1 MPPIQDPRFSKA
13 RWNETLQEQREATE
27 RTGRMEY
34 IKPLVMLVIGGGV
47 VMALL
52 TFAGSGDPDELSGP
66 AAALLYPV
74 RLVFALFFGV
84 AGLWLAAKLW
94 LGGVGPLGLA
104 ILRLAG
110 IYAATDLIPI
120 IAAPL
125 QFLGWFVYL
134 VCYVGLL
141 AWLFDLEAIE
151 SMMLALITFVLKI
164 LASFTIL
171 SLLGGVF

>member
-27 RTGRMEY
+27 RASRMEY
-34 IKPLVMLVIGGGV
+34 IKPLLMLVIGGGV
-47 VMALL
+47 VMALS
-52 TFAGSGDPDELSGP
+52 TFAGSGDPDEFSRP
-66 AAALLYPV
+66 VAALLYPV
-74 RLVFALFFGV
+74 GLVFELFFGV
-84 AGLWLAAKLW
+84 AGLWLATKLW

-110 IYAATDLIPI
+110 IYAATELIAI
-120 IAAPL
+120 LAAPL

-141 AWLFDLEAIE
+141 AWLFDL
-151 SMMLALITFVLKI
+151 
-164 LASFTIL
+164 
-171 SLLGGVF
+171 